1 MNFNKEM
8 LKFIVELTG
17 NGHVADPKQF
27 FARYGDTP
35 TTHKELNV
43 LERMGFIKVIWGSGS
58 VFGINIGQKT
68 RNYFK

>member
-17 NGHVADPKQF
+17 NGHGTSPDQVFSKH
-27 FARYGDTP
+27 GNTP

-43 LERMGFIKVIWGSGS
+43 LERMGFIKVVWGSGS
-58 VFGINIGQKT
+58 IFDILVQQKA
-68 RNYFK
+68 RDYFK